1 MLTWWVIIST
11 KTEDEMQE
19 KAPSVVK
26 LMDEAKNS
34 QIDLKIIFPEQFDI
48 IVTKD
53 DRKSILIDWKT
64 VPLPDF
70 VIPRMGASTTY
81 FALAVIRHLER
92 LGVTIINSSESIEK
106 VKDKLYTEQILA
118 ENSLPV
124 PKTMMAKF
132 PIDIDLIEKHIG
144 FPLVMKTISW
154 SQWNWVFLCENREK
168 FEEVIQIITATSDK
182 KANLI
187 IQEFIKSSYWKDL
200 RVIVVWWKVIA
211 CMERNWAKGDFRAN
225 FSRWWTVK
233 EFELN
238 EEIEWLSIESSKVL
252 WLDVAWVDLLFS
264 DWHFKICEVN
274 SSPWFKWI
282 ESCCDVNISREI
294 FNFIK
299 IRKWVFD

>member
-1 MLTWWVIIST
+1 MLTWWVIISA
-11 KTEDEMQE
+11 KWEWEMDS

-26 LMDEAKNS
+26 LINESENS
-34 QIDLKIIFPEQFDI
+34 WIELKVFAPEQFDI

-70 VIPRMGASTTY
+70 VMPRMWASTTY

-92 LGVTIINSSESIEK
+92 LWVTIINSSESIEQ
-106 VKDKLYTEQILA
+106 VKDKLYTQQILA
-118 ENSLPV
+118 ENNLPV

-132 PIDIDLIEKHIG
+132 PIDVDLIEKHIG
-144 FPLVMKTISW
+144 FPLVMKTLSW
-154 SQWNWVFLCENREK
+154 AQWNWVFLCESKEK
-168 FEEVIQIITATSDK
+168 FQEVIQIINATSWQ

-187 IQEFIKSSYWKDL
+187 IQEFIESSYWKDL

-211 CMERNWAKGDFRAN
+211 CMQRNWAKWDFRAN
-225 FSRWWTVK
+225 FSRWWTVQ
-233 EFELN
+233 EFQLN
-238 EEIEWLSIESSKVL
+238 EEIEWLSIESSKIL
-252 WLDVAWVDLLFS
+252 WLDVAWVDLLFH

-282 ESCCDVNISREI
+282 ESCCNVNISKEI

-299 IRKWVFD
+299 IRKWVFE